1 MKLHEFLE
9 SLYHDFCLHG
19 YSGDA
24 AWLLVRSL
32 ICCIFLHLAKVRTGA
47 QNLGV
52 SNNQKLATKVIWAV
66 LKTQVGMKK
75 LMEHGFKDHPIVM
88 GEIGHFMLWNSNL
101 TDVNKLSMDVA
112 MLKGDISMLKTK
124 QTSSTK
130 VLDQHATDLAA
141 LKKKVK

>member
-9 SLYHDFCLHG
+9 SMYHDFHLHG

-32 ICCIFLHLAKVRTGA
+32 ICHIFLHLTEARTGA
-47 QNLGV
+47 RNPGV
-52 SNNQKLATKVIWAV
+52 GDNQKLTTKVIWAV
-66 LKTQVGMKK
+66 LKTQVRMKK
-75 LMEHGFKDHPIVM
+75 LMEHGFKDHPMVT
-88 GEIGHFMLWNSNL
+88 GKIGHFMLRNSNL
-101 TDVNKLSMDVA
+101 TDVNKLSTDVA
-112 MLKGDISMLKTK
+112 TLKGDVLMLKTK